1 MKRSTPILLM
11 SLALVAGCTSGSDP
25 GPGAGESAAG
35 SDVVQ
40 PVGGDL
46 AIGEPWYLVGGMLES
61 TPTTEVVLT
70 FEADTVGGQGPIN
83 SYTAQYTAT
92 EDGTLEVGRFATSL
106 EAGPADLE
114 RAETDLLFLLN
125 AVDGYTTVDAGE
137 LYLFEGDLN
146 VLVYA
151 TTPPSNEPTISDE
164 TQATALEVLGMTE
177 ADARAT
183 VEGAGR
189 TFRVVSRDG
198 EDFAVTEDYDV
209 TRINATVV
217 DDEVTRTTIG

>member
-1 MKRSTPILLM
+1 MKRSAPMLLM

-25 GPGAGESAAG
+25 GPGAGDDSPVS
-35 SDVVQ
+35 SDMVR

-46 AIGEPWYLVGGMLES
+46 RIGEPWYLVGGMLES
-61 TPTTEVVLT
+61 TPTTEVTLI
-70 FEADTVGGQGPIN
+70 FEEETVGGEAPIN
-83 SYTAQYTAT
+83 SYTADYTAT
-92 EDGTLEVGRFATSL
+92 KDGALDLGRFVTSL

-146 VLVYA
+146 ILVYA
-151 TTPPSNEPTISDE
+151 TTPPSDEPTISDE
-164 TQATALEVLGMTE
+164 TEATALEVLGMSE

-183 VEGAGR
+183 VGGAEQPVLLR
-189 TFRVVSRDG
+189 
-198 EDFAVTEDYDV
+198 
-209 TRINATVV
+209 
-217 DDEVTRTTIG
+217 

>member
-1 MKRSTPILLM
+1 MKRSAPMLLM
-11 SLALVAGCTSGSDP
+11 SLALVAGCTSASDP
-25 GPGAGESAAG
+25 DPGGDDSAAS
-35 SDVVQ
+35 SDIVQ

-46 AIGEPWYLVGGMLES
+46 AIGEPWFLVGGMLES
-61 TPTTEVVLT
+61 TPTTEVTLT
-70 FEADTVGGQGPIN
+70 FEEDTVGGQGPIN
-83 SYTAQYTAT
+83 SYTADYTAS
-92 EDGTLEVGRFATSL
+92 EDGTLDLGRFLTSL
-106 EAGPADLE
+106 EAGPADQE
-114 RAETDLLFLLN
+114 RAETDLLVLLN

-151 TTPPSNEPTISDE
+151 TTPPSDEPTISDE
-164 TQATALEVLGMTE
+164 TQATALEVLGMSE
-177 ADARAT
+177 ADARAA
-183 VEGAGR
+183 VEGAGK

-198 EDFAVTEDYDV
+198 EDLAVTEDYNV